1 MAEQPQWTRDE
12 VKGLLER
19 GTIADLER
27 LIANP
32 GRKNRAEFAS
42 SYAISALKSIAD
54 SELLPDDIRSL
65 VQQVLE
71 LYETASDPFLGMNLP
86 DQKQRQP
93 DKPRADI
100 ELNASRE
107 ELRNRPRCLG
117 LMLDYKHAPQW

>member
-1 MAEQPQWTRDE
+1 MAEQPHRTRDE

-27 LIANP
+27 LITNP
-32 GRKNRAEFAS
+32 DRKNRAEFAS
-42 SYAISALKSIAD
+42 SYAISALKNIAD

-86 DQKQRQP
+86 DQKQRHP
-93 DKPRADI
+93 DKARADI
-100 ELNASRE
+100 EPEDAEAQAHQDWSNDE
-107 ELRNRPRCLG
+107 
-117 LMLDYKHAPQW
+117 

>member
-1 MAEQPQWTRDE
+1 MAEQPQRIREE

-42 SYAISALKSIAD
+42 SFAISTLKNIAD
-54 SELLPDDIRSL
+54 SELLPDDIQSL

-86 DQKQRQP
+86 DQKQRHP
-93 DKPRADI
+93 DKARADI
-100 ELNASRE
+100 EPEDAEAQAHQDWSNDE
-107 ELRNRPRCLG
+107 
-117 LMLDYKHAPQW
+117 